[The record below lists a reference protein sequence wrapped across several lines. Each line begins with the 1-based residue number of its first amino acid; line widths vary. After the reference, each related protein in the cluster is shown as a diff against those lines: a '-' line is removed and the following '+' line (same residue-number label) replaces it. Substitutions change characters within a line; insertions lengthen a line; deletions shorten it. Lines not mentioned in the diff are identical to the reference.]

1 MKIISL
7 IIVKVADRNL
17 IGRNR
22 RVKKMSNTKRIC
34 CKDCIF
40 FVVTRNGERGGI
52 KGRCRIR
59 RPNEIRAGS
68 MTACKTFGRN
78 EVEK

>member
-1 MKIISL
+1 
-7 IIVKVADRNL
+7 
-17 IGRNR
+17 
-22 RVKKMSNTKRIC
+22 MSGTKRIC

-40 FVVTRNGERGGI
+40 FVMTGNGKHGGI

-68 MTACKTFGRN
+68 MTRCRVFKN
-78 EVEK
+78 EVQK

>member
-1 MKIISL
+1 
-7 IIVKVADRNL
+7 
-17 IGRNR
+17 
-22 RVKKMSNTKRIC
+22 MSNTKRIC